1 MHCWLC
7 FCFKS
12 NSNSAAHTTI
22 RWLKIPCHFQ
32 DFFLHL
38 KNFRK
43 VLADCFPH
51 FLRMD
56 ASAIEM
62 AGNLIKIIADLP
74 KFWNKFLWFRHICH
88 KFIFCNDFSLYY
100 LTAYV
105 FRERQTGGFCIF
117 WYDLVLDICEPEV
130 DMVRVGYFWFF
141 SYSESA
147 VLFNDAFSDIHEEY
161 SLYTFKK
168 RNWNNCWRKN
178 LAYMLN
184 QWYCFYRWRAFF
196 LHRRFFAG

>member
-74 KFWNKFLWFRHICH
+74 KFWNKFLWFGISATSSY
-88 KFIFCNDFSLYY
+88 FAMTFPL
-100 LTAYV
+100 LTDGVCIQRATDRRLLHFLIWSRTGHLWAGGWYGACRLFLV
-105 FRERQTGGFCIF
+105 LFLFRKCSVIQWCFF
-117 WYDLVLDICEPEV
+117 WYSRGVQFV
-130 DMVRVGYFWFF
+130 YF
-141 SYSESA
+141 
-147 VLFNDAFSDIHEEY
+147 
-161 SLYTFKK
+161 
-168 RNWNNCWRKN
+168 
-178 LAYMLN
+178 
-184 QWYCFYRWRAFF
+184 
-196 LHRRFFAG
+196 